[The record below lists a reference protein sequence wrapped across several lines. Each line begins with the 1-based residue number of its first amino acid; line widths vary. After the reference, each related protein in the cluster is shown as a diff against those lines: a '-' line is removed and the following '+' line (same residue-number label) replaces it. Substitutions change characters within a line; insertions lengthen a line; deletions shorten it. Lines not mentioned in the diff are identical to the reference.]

1 MNNFI
6 KEVNVHALLP
16 SCLTLCVSMDY
27 RPPGSSVHGILRQE
41 QWSGLPGPPSGDL
54 PVPGIEPASLTSLA
68 LAGRFFTASATWET
82 PKKIIL
88 LLHFMRPLL
97 P

>member
-27 RPPGSSVHGILRQE
+27 RPPGSSVHGIFQAKILEWVAISSSRG
-41 QWSGLPGPPSGDL
+41 SPD
-54 PVPGIEPASLTSLA
+54 PGIEPPSLMCPE
-68 LAGRFFTASATWET
+68 LAGGSLPLSHLGR
-82 PKKIIL
+82 PKIC
-88 LLHFMRPLL
+88 
-97 P
+97 

>member
-27 RPPGSSVHGILRQE
+27 RPPGFSVHGILQARIVE
-41 QWSGLPGPPSGDL
+41 WVARPSFRRSTCPRD
-54 PVPGIEPASLTSLA
+54 
-68 LAGRFFTASATWET
+68 
-82 PKKIIL
+82 
-88 LLHFMRPLL
+88 
-97 P
+97 